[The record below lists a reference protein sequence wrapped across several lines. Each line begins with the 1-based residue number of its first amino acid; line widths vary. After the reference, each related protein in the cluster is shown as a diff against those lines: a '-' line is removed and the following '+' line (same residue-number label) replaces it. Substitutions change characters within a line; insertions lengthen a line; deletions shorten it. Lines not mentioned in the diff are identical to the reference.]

1 VRDPHSIRERMHD
14 ADDVARHLV
23 SILEGIPRVHMH
35 PDAQTR
41 VLGHGDI
48 C

>member
-1 VRDPHSIRERMHD
+1 MIPAAFMNVMHD

-23 SILEGIPRVHMH
+23 RILEGIPGVHMH
-35 PDAQTR
+35 LNAQTK